1 MVKSIA
7 LLLPVYVTLMWGLV
21 FLLQKRSAGSA
32 NRILG
37 IFMITATMLYLCHA
51 IFFHQLYHLY
61 SFIDSL
67 YLFTLL
73 SLYPLFYAYI
83 LKVTNQP
90 FDTYRY
96 MINFLPAIF
105 LSVIALMLN
114 FALSPDER
122 IMYVKEILISRNLKG
137 LNILT
142 VAGMKGVVFLLA
154 RIIFIGHAIIYL
166 LLGIRL
172 ANKHDKRINDYYSNT
187 EGRKMNWVRNIS
199 IIILVVSFFA
209 ISLALI
215 GRSFFA
221 HHPLSLLIPSVIF
234 STIYFLIGF
243 YGNQQQLSK
252 DNLLEGKEAAGE
264 LDEFSSNQE
273 KKLKTKLVE
282 LFENDKIYRQP
293 DLRIINVSEALQ
305 TNRTYISRM
314 INEEFGVNFNE
325 FVNQYRVQ
333 EAEQLLRQKENNTY
347 TLEYIAEQVGFG
359 SGNSFTRA
367 FKEYKGLTPGKF
379 RTNQN

>member
-7 LLLPVYVTLMWGLV
+7 LLLPVYVTLMWALV
-21 FLLQKRSAGSA
+21 FLLQKRTAGSA
-32 NRILG
+32 NRVLG
-37 IFMITATMLYLCHA
+37 IFMLTASMLYLCHA

-67 YLFTLL
+67 YLLTLL
-73 SLYPLFYAYI
+73 SLYPLFYAYV

-90 FDTYRY
+90 IDSYRY

-114 FALSPDER
+114 FALTPDER
-122 IMYVKEILISRNLKG
+122 VMYVKEILISRNLKG

-142 VAGMKGVVFLLA
+142 VVGMKGVIFLIA
-154 RIIFIGHAIIYL
+154 RIVFIGHAIIYL

-172 ANKHDKRINDYYSNT
+172 ANKYNKQVNDYYSNT
-187 EGRKMNWVRNIS
+187 EGRKMNWVRNLS
-199 IIILVVSFFA
+199 ITILVVSFFA

-215 GRSFFA
+215 GRSFFT
-221 HHPLSLLIPSVIF
+221 HHPLSLLIPSVVF

-252 DNLLEGKEAAGE
+252 DNLLISKDASD
-264 LDEFSSNQE
+264 LDEISSSQE
-273 KKLKTKLVE
+273 KKLKSKLLS
-282 LFENDKIYRQP
+282 LFENDKIYRQS
-293 DLRIINVSEALQ
+293 DLRIITVSEALQ

-347 TLEYIAEQVGFG
+347 TLDYIAEQVGFG

-379 RTNQN
+379 RANQN

>member
-7 LLLPVYVTLMWGLV
+7 LLLPVYVTLMWALV
-21 FLLQKRSAGSA
+21 FLLQKRTAGSA
-32 NRILG
+32 NRVLG
-37 IFMITATMLYLCHA
+37 IFMLTATMLYLCHA

-67 YLFTLL
+67 YLLTLL

-90 FDTYRY
+90 IDTYRY

-114 FALSPDER
+114 FALTPDER
-122 IMYVKEILISRNLKG
+122 VMYVKEILISRNLKG

-142 VAGMKGVVFLLA
+142 VVGMKGVIFLIA
-154 RIIFIGHAIIYL
+154 RIVFIGHAIIYL

-172 ANKHDKRINDYYSNT
+172 ANKYNKQVNDYYSNT
-187 EGRKMNWVRNIS
+187 EGRNMNWVRNLS
-199 IIILVVSFFA
+199 ITILVVSFFA

-215 GRSFFA
+215 GRSFFT
-221 HHPLSLLIPSVIF
+221 HHPLSLLIPSVVF

-252 DNLLEGKEAAGE
+252 DNLLISKDASD
-264 LDEFSSNQE
+264 LDEISSSQE
-273 KKLKTKLVE
+273 KKLKSKLVS
-282 LFENDKIYRQP
+282 LFENEKIYRQS
-293 DLRIINVSEALQ
+293 DLRIITVSEALQ

-347 TLEYIAEQVGFG
+347 TLDYIAEQVGFG

-379 RTNQN
+379 RANQN